1 MGGTCTRDSIYNTL
15 SCIGDVMTF
24 RAQGM
29 RAWLLQRLS
38 AFYLAIVVLVSVVW
52 WFATDSVS
60 YEEWRQLIGHPFVA
74 VILALFFLALLF
86 HAWVGIRDVMV
97 DYIPHIGV
105 RLVFLLSIAGVLL
118 SMAVWTTFILLSVVY
133 I

>member
-1 MGGTCTRDSIYNTL
+1 
-15 SCIGDVMTF
+15 MTF

-38 AFYLAIVVLVSVVW
+38 AFYLAIVLLAALIW
-52 WFATDSVS
+52 WFTTDSIS
-60 YEEWRQLIGHPFVA
+60 YEGWRQLIGHPFIA

-105 RLVFLLSIAGVLL
+105 RLVLLLSIAGILL
-118 SMAVWTTFILLSVVY
+118 AMAMWTTFILLSVVY

>member
-1 MGGTCTRDSIYNTL
+1 
-15 SCIGDVMTF
+15 MTF

-38 AFYLAIVVLVSVVW
+38 AFYLAVVVLAVLIW
-52 WFATDSVS
+52 WFTTDSIN
-60 YEEWRQLIGHPFVA
+60 YEQWRHLIGHPLVSVA
-74 VILALFFLALLF
+74 LALFFMALLF

-97 DYIPHIGV
+97 DYIHNIGI
-105 RLVFLLSIAGVLL
+105 RLVLLLSIAGILL
-118 SMAVWTTFILLSVVY
+118 AMAVWTTFILLSVVN